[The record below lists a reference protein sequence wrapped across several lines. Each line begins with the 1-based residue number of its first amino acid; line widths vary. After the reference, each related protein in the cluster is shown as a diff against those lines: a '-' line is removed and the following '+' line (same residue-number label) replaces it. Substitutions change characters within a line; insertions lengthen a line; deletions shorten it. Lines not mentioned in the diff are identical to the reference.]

1 MSLNNKILKYQS
13 KLQSTIQTS
22 PKYSSY
28 MNKYMYYVSKN
39 NNMRGGNYNCNSL
52 KCIETN
58 NGIHKTKEDCE
69 NNCNAQLVTLRADYM
84 KLYNEMMAI
93 NYEDIQNKRNQIID
107 FLSTSNIN
115 CTNNNNNTDE
125 INKLCKDAK
134 ISLSYYENIITNYNK
149 NKIRLEELKKEYEE
163 VFNFQ
168 QRMKNKRE
176 QWESQIKNDPVN
188 KLIENARLEINNEQ
202 KGNYEDI
209 IKNIRFKI
217 LKSNTL
223 LAVFTDLDNL
233 EKEALITLRLK
244 KMKDVQLNEDEQ
256 KVIYS
261 YLKFQD
267 KCNI

>member
-1 MSLNNKILKYQS
+1 
-13 KLQSTIQTS
+13 
-22 PKYSSY
+22 

-69 NNCNAQLVTLRADYM
+69 NNCNQQLMTLREDYM
-84 KLYNEMMAI
+84 KLYNEMTAI
-93 NYEDIQNKRNQIID
+93 NYEDIQNKRNQIINI
-107 FLSTSNIN
+107 LSTAKFN
-115 CTNNNNNTDE
+115 CTNNNNTDE
-125 INKLCKDAK
+125 INKFCKDAK
-134 ISLSYYENIITNYNK
+134 ISLSYYENIIKNYNT
-149 NKIRLEELKKEYEE
+149 NKIRLEELKKEYDE

-176 QWESQIKNDPVN
+176 QWGYQIKNDPVT
-188 KLIENARLEINNEQ
+188 KLMNEVRSEINNEQ

-209 IKNIRFKI
+209 IFNIRIKI

-223 LAVFTDLDNL
+223 LAVFTNLDNL
-233 EKEALITLRLK
+233 ENEALQKLRFK
-244 KMKDVQLNEDEQ
+244 KMKDVQLNEDEEI
-256 KVIYS
+256 VIKS
-261 YLKFQD
+261 YLKLQD